1 MISAAVLP
9 LTQEVE
15 SVQSIRLVTM
25 SSMGAS
31 DLRSP
36 LVDNNSN
43 YNSAKLGYNLGTAT
57 FSTSPST
64 IYVTIAAAVN
74 NARLTIGRTEMAF
87 AQKEARQPAPSGRLH
102 EWEVRGGLAR
112 CATDEGPSRVCA
124 VRTAVMM

>member
-1 MISAAVLP
+1 M
-9 LTQEVE
+9 
-15 SVQSIRLVTM
+15 QSIRLVTM

-43 YNSAKLGYNLGTAT
+43 YNSAKLGYNLYI
-57 FSTSPST
+57 T
-64 IYVTIAAAVN
+64 IYHLRYNLVTIAAAVN